1 MEALW
6 NLGSCNNLSYNLG
19 RDLKLTS
26 IYSKSRTMR
35 ILIIVWYSNPALLYF
50 LQFLTQKL
58 KKIKLFLNKKKLF
71 LENVLLNHVR

>member
-1 MEALW
+1 
-6 NLGSCNNLSYNLG
+6 
-19 RDLKLTS
+19 
-26 IYSKSRTMR
+26 MR